1 MPEDTTSMAQ
11 LLEEVDISPKL
22 TQVQLSQLKE
32 VLERHKE
39 VFGLDGQLGHYTEE
53 VEIRL
58 LPNTKPISIPPFQVS
73 PAN

>member
-11 LLEEVDISPKL
+11 LLEEVNISPKL

-39 VFGLDGQLGHYTEE
+39 VFGLDGRLGHYTEE
-53 VEIRL
+53 VEIPL